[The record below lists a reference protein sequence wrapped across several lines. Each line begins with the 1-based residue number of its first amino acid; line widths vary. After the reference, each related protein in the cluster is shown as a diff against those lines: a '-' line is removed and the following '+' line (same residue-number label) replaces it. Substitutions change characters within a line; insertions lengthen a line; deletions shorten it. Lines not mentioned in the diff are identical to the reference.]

1 MGKRSID
8 SGRKLNIKKVL
19 IAILLFVITIVLIV
33 AAVKGIVGFIN
44 SDKPEPVEKVN
55 EESSQAENTKT
66 MDEVA
71 QSFGG
76 NVTEKV
82 KEDTY
87 YVSKDNKDY
96 TIYLDGEVA
105 EDKIIPWNGETAKPA
120 IDEAGNINIYSA
132 AELAWVAEQ
141 VCTGEKNFSGV
152 TITLR
157 KNIDL
162 GARKKEDG
170 TWEGTTWN
178 AIIGFLD
185 ELPNKE
191 IQNKV
196 EENTQTD
203 LDADVKQE
211 NLKRFDG
218 IFNGNG
224 CSIRGLKIDTDK
236 RYQGLFGY
244 SSGSI
249 TNLTIKKSYIKGGTG
264 TGGIVG
270 LNEGNIISCSIEDTE
285 IISSEKVGGIVGIAM
300 TESVLEDCHVS
311 DTTTIQ
317 ANNYV
322 GGISGYTNNNVEIKN
337 CQNSAKIKGNEY
349 AGGITGIAFYG
360 TTITECYNNSEKI
373 EGTNYIGGIVGHSA
387 AQLEKCANQT
397 SKENIGTVEGK
408 GYVGGLVG
416 LNYIM
421 GNISYSYNAGK
432 VIVSED
438 NAGGIVGLNNSTVS
452 SCYNIGE
459 VDCQNATGLKIGGIC
474 GQNLSDS
481 FIYTSYN
488 AGKINNTNYAGG
500 LVGADFG
507 EITGSCCLSTCLEK
521 QTADTEY
528 HKTEEE
534 MKSIVLQELGDSFKK
549 DENGINKGFPVL
561 EWQ

>member
-19 IAILLFVITIVLIV
+19 IAILLLVITIVLIV
-33 AAVKGIVGFIN
+33 AAVKGIVGLIN

-236 RYQGLFGY
+236 R
-244 SSGSI
+244 
-249 TNLTIKKSYIKGGTG
+249 
-264 TGGIVG
+264 
-270 LNEGNIISCSIEDTE
+270 
-285 IISSEKVGGIVGIAM
+285 
-300 TESVLEDCHVS
+300 
-311 DTTTIQ
+311 
-317 ANNYV
+317 
-322 GGISGYTNNNVEIKN
+322 
-337 CQNSAKIKGNEY
+337 
-349 AGGITGIAFYG
+349 
-360 TTITECYNNSEKI
+360 
-373 EGTNYIGGIVGHSA
+373 
-387 AQLEKCANQT
+387 
-397 SKENIGTVEGK
+397 
-408 GYVGGLVG
+408 
-416 LNYIM
+416 
-421 GNISYSYNAGK
+421 
-432 VIVSED
+432 
-438 NAGGIVGLNNSTVS
+438 
-452 SCYNIGE
+452 
-459 VDCQNATGLKIGGIC
+459 
-474 GQNLSDS
+474 
-481 FIYTSYN
+481 
-488 AGKINNTNYAGG
+488 
-500 LVGADFG
+500 
-507 EITGSCCLSTCLEK
+507 
-521 QTADTEY
+521 
-528 HKTEEE
+528 
-534 MKSIVLQELGDSFKK
+534 
-549 DENGINKGFPVL
+549 
-561 EWQ
+561 